1 VVVSNTEVL
10 TVGRAVPSLV
20 RWGVSADADLVYR
33 YLVSFGPRRTEA
45 IAADLGLAA
54 RRVRAALDELD
65 GHDIAQAGVEA
76 QVWRASP
83 VDAAVTTLRRRA
95 LRRTVACA
103 DGGSAPFRQRGRR
116 VEAWRLPDRT
126 ATRRRISELVAV
138 ESAEHLAMNPEQ
150 AFGADTLAI
159 ATPLDVALLRRRVR
173 LRSLGLPPG
182 DGDRSSLH
190 AVEFARLGGEYR
202 ETARLPYKLMIFD
215 RRVALVAVDPLD
227 LDAGTWEIDDPAV
240 VGSLV
245 TLFGRHWSAAMDPRR
260 NGVPAVVFTQR
271 EKAVVALLAEG
282 YTDAAAAQ
290 HLGISLRSVTY
301 LLRGLMDR
309 FGVDN
314 RFQLGLA
321 VGAMRAV
328 TPPGRAGEEMTNG
341 GENSEKSEQTNRG
354 GAGRRPD
361 RDAHGRPGPGR

>member
-1 VVVSNTEVL
+1 VL

-33 YLVSFGPRRTEA
+33 CLSSFGPRRVDA

-54 RRVRAALDELD
+54 RRVRAALDELENY
-65 GHDIAQAGVEA
+65 DIAQAGGEA

-83 VDAAVTTLRRRA
+83 VDVAVTTLRRRA
-95 LRRTVACA
+95 LRRTIACA
-103 DGGSAPFRQRGRR
+103 DGGGGPFRQRDRP
-116 VEAWRLPDRT
+116 VTAWRLPDRT

-150 AFGADTLAI
+150 VFGVDTLAI
-159 ATPLDVALLRRRVR
+159 ATPMDAALLRRRVR
-173 LRSLGLPPG
+173 LRSLGRPPA
-182 DGDRSSLH
+182 DGDRSSRH

-202 ETARLPYKLMIFD
+202 ETSWLPYKLMVFD

-227 LDAGTWEIDDPAV
+227 LDAGTWEIDDPAAV
-240 VGSLV
+240 ASLV
-245 TLFGRHWSAAMDPRR
+245 TLFGRHWGDATDPRR
-260 NGVPAVVFTQR
+260 NGVPAVVLTQR
-271 EKAVVALLAEG
+271 EKAVIALLAEG

-290 HLGISLRSVTY
+290 HLGMSLRSVTY

-321 VGAMRAV
+321 VGAMRAA
-328 TPPGRAGEEMTNG
+328 TPPGRAGEDNDQRG
-341 GENSEKSEQTNRG
+341 REQ
-354 GAGRRPD
+354 
-361 RDAHGRPGPGR
+361 